1 MSSPIA
7 DSVMAATHKL
17 VQQAMQGQ
25 WQEVPRTVEQRRV
38 LLNEL
43 TANASPQDHQW
54 LSALKQAMVESDAA
68 VAKIA
73 AADVPAA
80 NLSPAVAEPAAGTT
94 NTDLMNTGLMNYS
107 LDHVASTLEMLAKRR

>member
-43 TANASPQDHQW
+43 TAAATPQDYQW

-68 VAKIA
+68 VQQIA
-73 AADVPAA
+73 AADPTAA
-80 NLSPAVAEPAAGTT
+80 DDALNLEAAPGAAVDTSQSA
-94 NTDLMNTGLMNYS
+94 
-107 LDHVASTLEMLAKRR
+107 LDRVGSTMEMLARRR

>member
-73 AADVPAA
+73 AVDAPVASPFAGAGEAA
-80 NLSPAVAEPAAGTT
+80 N
-94 NTDLMNTGLMNYS
+94 NTNTGLDHT

>member
-25 WQEVPRTVEQRRV
+25 WQDVPRTVEQRRE
-38 LLNEL
+38 LLNQL
-43 TANASPQDHQW
+43 TASASPQDHQW

-68 VAKIA
+68 VEQIA
-73 AADVPAA
+73 AADSAA
-80 NLSPAVAEPAAGTT
+80 HASNPEAAPGAAVLDTT
-94 NTDLMNTGLMNYS
+94 QSALDLVG
-107 LDHVASTLEMLAKRR
+107 STMEMLARRR

>member
-68 VAKIA
+68 VATMA
-73 AADVPAA
+73 AADIPAP
-80 NLSPAVAEPAAGTT
+80 NLVAAASEGTVNPTQMEPVNPTPGR
-94 NTDLMNTGLMNYS
+94 
-107 LDHVASTLEMLAKRR
+107 VASTLEMLARRR

>member
-73 AADVPAA
+73 AVDTPASNPFAGAAEAA
-80 NLSPAVAEPAAGTT
+80 NTT
-94 NTDLMNTGLMNYS
+94 NLSNGGLNDT